1 MSGVTDRTG
10 LLSLMSPGVVSLSP
24 LPEYTCTIAEYTCT
38 IPQYTCTISCA
49 GCKWVCGCCLL
60 VTNFV
65 KAAQMCFLHEVKPQ
79 RQLLTRLRT
88 DIPNSLDRPTLRR
101 NENYN
106 MKQRRSWKRREAKKR
121 PKVVMINSL
130 ASRRL
135 KHLLLE
141 LIYSTVLRK
150 KSCETNVTWQW
161 LYDKVC
167 RLSFNV
173 VSRYLD
179 GRPVRHFH
187 IITEFQ
193 IC

>member
-38 IPQYTCTISCA
+38 IPQYTCTIRCA
-49 GCKWVCGCCLL
+49 NCKWVCGCCLL

-150 KSCETNVTWQW
+150 KVVKPTSRDSDYMIKFVVFLSMSCHV
-161 LYDKVC
+161 
-167 RLSFNV
+167 
-173 VSRYLD
+173 
-179 GRPVRHFH
+179 
-187 IITEFQ
+187 I
-193 IC
+193 